1 MDLAQAASQLYRTK
15 FSFIVLTLLL
25 IWFGH
30 FLCIIRWK
38 YLLAAF
44 DIPMRTLSLLLIY
57 GIGMFFNLV
66 LPGLVG
72 GDLVKTY
79 LTGRNS
85 RRPYSLAFASVFLD
99 RDIGVVAMVLI
110 AVIAALV
117 VPVQVQGHSL
127 LIYFLGLLALCA
139 LANLLL
145 FHPKAHQVVLR
156 LLPAGRFRRGVQRLE
171 MLSEALIKV
180 RRKPTS
186 LVLAVVLSLVN
197 QLLVSVSGWL
207 IALALGI
214 DAPFKYFFV
223 FIPAI
228 VVITLIPISINGV
241 GLRELA
247 YVSFFTIIGISREE
261 GMLMGLLTSLV
272 TIGS

>member
-1 MDLAQAASQLYRTK
+1 
-15 FSFIVLTLLL
+15 
-25 IWFGH
+25 
-30 FLCIIRWK
+30 
-38 YLLAAF
+38 
-44 DIPMRTLSLLLIY
+44 
-57 GIGMFFNLV
+57 
-66 LPGLVG
+66 
-72 GDLVKTY
+72 
-79 LTGRNS
+79 
-85 RRPYSLAFASVFLD
+85 
-99 RDIGVVAMVLI
+99 
-110 AVIAALV
+110 
-117 VPVQVQGHSL
+117 
-127 LIYFLGLLALCA
+127 
-139 LANLLL
+139 
-145 FHPKAHQVVLR
+145 
-156 LLPAGRFRRGVQRLE
+156 

-214 DAPFKYFFV
+214 DAPFKYYFV

-272 TIGS
+272 TIGSGLPGSIAYLMHKNEVDTEQIASYEAGLAASQNIS